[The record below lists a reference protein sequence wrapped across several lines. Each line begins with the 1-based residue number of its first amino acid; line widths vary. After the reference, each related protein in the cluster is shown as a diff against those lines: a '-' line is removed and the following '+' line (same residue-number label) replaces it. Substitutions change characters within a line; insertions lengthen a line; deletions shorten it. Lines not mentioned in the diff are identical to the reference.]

1 MFRGGL
7 NTNLPENYQRAL
19 NISFQLIEE
28 MAVEIEGKNNQ
39 SISESSSIIKK
50 KLESIKENLRQ
61 IKRDLNLSQTEESAS
76 GVIKGNSAACWEILC
91 DLESKRLKRYG
102 ECPPELA
109 QYLDPRT
116 SAMREAFKT
125 IAEIASYAEKA
136 QQ

>member
-1 MFRGGL
+1 M
-7 NTNLPENYQRAL
+7 NLPENYHRAL
-19 NISFQLIEE
+19 SISFQLLEEMVEKIEE
-28 MAVEIEGKNNQ
+28 KNSKSTLETGNIIQ
-39 SISESSSIIKK
+39 KKLDSIKANLKQIKK
-50 KLESIKENLRQ
+50 
-61 IKRDLNLSQTEESAS
+61 DLNLSQTEESAS